1 MSTLSKK
8 LFLQGFAPETSFP
21 RFGDNGST
29 HTLRGFLYSS
39 NCLNLFNFSD
49 IGNLSICS

>member
-49 IGNLSICS
+49 TGNLSICS

>member
-39 NCLNLFNFSD
+39 NCLNLFICCAAD
-49 IGNLSICS
+49 NLSI